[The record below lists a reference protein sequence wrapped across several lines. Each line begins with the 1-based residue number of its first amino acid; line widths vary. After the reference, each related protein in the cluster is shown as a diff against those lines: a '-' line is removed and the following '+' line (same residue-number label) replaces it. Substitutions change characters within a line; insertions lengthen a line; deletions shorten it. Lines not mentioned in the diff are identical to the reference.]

1 MRNGLLLLAGIG
13 LLAGCS
19 VELPGFAG
27 REGNAAGMYTFR
39 APPPP
44 EPQQVP
50 LRQAE
55 AERALHGVILRVRG
69 ETPSQGYYSAAL
81 RPIGTGPDAAGIL
94 SFEFVAVPP
103 AEPEAIGPARTRT
116 VTAAVFVPNLALK
129 SLRGFRVAGA
139 GNVQTLTLR

>member
-81 RPIGTGPDAAGIL
+81 RPIGTGPDAAGGTATNSKL
-94 SFEFVAVPP
+94 RMPAASGPVPIGRSA
-103 AEPEAIGPARTRT
+103 AE
-116 VTAAVFVPNLALK
+116 
-129 SLRGFRVAGA
+129 
-139 GNVQTLTLR
+139 

>member
-94 SFEFVAVPP
+94 SFEFVAGSGRDSRERRCRPRRRSRRRDGPP
-103 AEPEAIGPARTRT
+103 G
-116 VTAAVFVPNLALK
+116 
-129 SLRGFRVAGA
+129 
-139 GNVQTLTLR
+139 